1 MRKDFDMSM
10 NLILLV
16 VIGIVVVF
24 VFISVIAMFT
34 EMGTKKKSGT
44 MKGATHNQ
52 PKKRKH

>member
-1 MRKDFDMSM
+1 MSL

-16 VIGIVVVF
+16 VLGVVVVF
-24 VFISVIAMFT
+24 TLISAIAMFT

-44 MKGATHNQ
+44 MKGTSHNQ